1 MGDEGDGRL
10 LVRLRRCPAGIAWH
24 GVASKLASD
33 FRLHPGYLLSA
44 WTGFGLIAL
53 GLICFVPVL
62 LSVGREPDGRLYP
75 HRRAAFVAWGASL
88 YLLGLALSVQVA
100 QMARFL

>member
-1 MGDEGDGRL
+1 MRAMAGGWFVCAAAL
-10 LVRLRRCPAGIAWH
+10 PAIAWH

-44 WTGFGLIAL
+44 WSGFGLIAL

-62 LSVGREPDGRLYP
+62 LSVGGDPDGRLYP
-75 HRRAAFVAWGASL
+75 RRRSALVAWGASL
-88 YLLGLALSVQVA
+88 YLLGLGLSVQVA
-100 QMARFL
+100 QMARIV